1 MREAHILI
9 PYHLSLDLVES
20 VTSSSKATRPSRGAG
35 GAGDD
40 KRGGLATFRFG
51 DSVISTGLVGA
62 EGSAT
67 ETVFGVMSL
76 SHRKQ
81 QHRYIISYDE
91 QLEQFS
97 VGSWTAWRRIPTE
110 GQASEHQQWDPDA
123 KGALVQTALA
133 TVISYMCA
141 KWQASQLTFSSLDAL
156 HSAAHDSNSSC
167 RVMASQPSSQ
177 LHASVI
183 HQNP

>member
-1 MREAHILI
+1 M
-9 PYHLSLDLVES
+9 
-20 VTSSSKATRPSRGAG
+20 
-35 GAGDD
+35 
-40 KRGGLATFRFG
+40 
-51 DSVISTGLVGA
+51 
-62 EGSAT
+62 
-67 ETVFGVMSL
+67 
-76 SHRKQ
+76 
-81 QHRYIISYDE
+81 
-91 QLEQFS
+91 
-97 VGSWTAWRRIPTE
+97 
-110 GQASEHQQWDPDA
+110 
-123 KGALVQTALA
+123 QTALA